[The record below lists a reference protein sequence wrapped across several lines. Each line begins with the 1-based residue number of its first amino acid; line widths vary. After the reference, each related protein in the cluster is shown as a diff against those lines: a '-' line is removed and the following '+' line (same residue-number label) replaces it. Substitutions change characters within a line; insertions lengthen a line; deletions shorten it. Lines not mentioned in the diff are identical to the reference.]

1 MASPRAAT
9 CPSCGLWWVLLRGDE
24 RLRSADGSAWGETTL
39 RLPLRAPVQ
48 LSSILIPLVL
58 ATYGYGAAAFVW
70 TFRASATDLARGAL
84 MLVGSLVGILL
95 ATSCSAFLL
104 QQLLHFVVPAR
115 LEGDAAALRVRVW
128 NTRDGLAAGFRRTDV
143 LVPRDQVVGVA
154 LSARQCGDS
163 EILLLHR
170 SGLAFSTGWSGPRA
184 DAVRLSGP
192 IVRWVADPGAS
203 QPAGLPG

>member
-1 MASPRAAT
+1 MASPRAST
-9 CPSCGLWWVLLRGDE
+9 CPICGLWWVLPRGDE
-24 RLRSADGSAWGETTL
+24 RLRSAAGSAWEETTL
-39 RLPLRAPVQ
+39 RLPLRASVQ
-48 LSSILIPLVL
+48 LSSILIPLAL
-58 ATYGYGAAAFVW
+58 TAYGYGAAAFVW

-84 MLVGSLVGILL
+84 MLVGSLVGVFL

-115 LEGDAAALRVRVW
+115 LEGDASALRVRVW

-154 LSARQCGDS
+154 LSTGRWGDAQ
-163 EILLLHR
+163 LFLLHR
-170 SGLAFSTGWSGPRA
+170 SGLAFGTGWSGPRA

-203 QPAGLPG
+203 QLA